1 MEFQRRL
8 ATGRLSEVLG
18 EATLDSDKFIRTIG
32 LNRAAERDWEAMDE
46 GTRQVLKAYSEGVN
60 AYINSHSNSL
70 GLEFQLLSLIGN
82 DFTPETWTPVDTIAW
97 SKMMAWDLG
106 GNMGYELLRAR
117 IYSQLGEKGLEDFTP
132 SYPDEHPLI
141 IPNPFSEAFSMP
153 ILAEK
158 VQGYTFGDGEGVGVG
173 GSVYRRTR
181 RTIED
186 EYTLYTTWSYY

>member
-1 MEFQRRL
+1 
-8 ATGRLSEVLG
+8 
-18 EATLDSDKFIRTIG
+18 
-32 LNRAAERDWEAMDE
+32 MDE

-141 IPNPFSEAFSMP
+141 IPNPFSEAFSTP